1 MDEPREYPTD
11 FSLICAAILTSA
23 VADICGRPVAEVRR
37 RGLDWALADRREPR
51 TRPERAAAASARAW
65 LLGAPGV
72 VSAEEA
78 CDAVGVRREKVVSI
92 LLGETA
98 PAQRA
103 A

>member
-1 MDEPREYPTD
+1 MDDPREYPTS
-11 FSLICAAILTSA
+11 FSLLAAAILTSA
-23 VADICGRPVAEVRR
+23 IADLCGRPVAEVRR

-51 TRPERAAAASARAW
+51 TRPERAAAAQARAW

-72 VSAEEA
+72 VSADEA
-78 CDAVGVRREKVVSI
+78 CDAVGIRREKVVAL

-98 PAQRA
+98 PTQRA